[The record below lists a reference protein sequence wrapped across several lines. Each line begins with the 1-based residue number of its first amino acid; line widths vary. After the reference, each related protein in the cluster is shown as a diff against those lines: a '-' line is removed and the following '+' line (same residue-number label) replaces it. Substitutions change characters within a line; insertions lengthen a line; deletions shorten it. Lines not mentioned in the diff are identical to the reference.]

1 MCDLLICKKIL
12 FKPNFYYKLMKSF
25 IISALAVSITAA
37 DQVDSLITAIQG
49 VLP

>member
-1 MCDLLICKKIL
+1 MLIYKKIL

-25 IISALAVSITAA
+25 IISTLAVSFAAA